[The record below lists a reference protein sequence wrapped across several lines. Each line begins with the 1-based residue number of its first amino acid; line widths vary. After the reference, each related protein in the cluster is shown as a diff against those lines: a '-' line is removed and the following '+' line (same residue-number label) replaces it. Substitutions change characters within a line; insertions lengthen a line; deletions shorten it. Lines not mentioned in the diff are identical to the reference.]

1 MAVFGKLDRTME
13 QIIQNP
19 FLANFSKLNK
29 KLFWIGIFTLIMG
42 LSVLQDYLF
51 SQIRDT
57 GFYFS
62 DSLLYNCIW
71 IFLVPLTFLE
81 TKLLEHVKPW
91 NKGVLIF
98 LMPVI
103 SGVLVLLHILI
114 FTSFFVSVSYF
125 VFSPSHRF
133 IRIFNSALSSE
144 FSLLALYYFLTPFL
158 LKSFKTAVQRA
169 SSSTMYPENIKVKQG
184 LITISLP
191 TQAIELISTHKPYT
205 LIVANTNSYFDNR
218 TIKDFETVLN
228 PRLFLRVHRSIIVN
242 KNLIRELRSRK
253 NGDYDAFLSNG
264 QTIRLSRHYRT
275 RWKELLQ

>member
-1 MAVFGKLDRTME
+1 ME
-13 QIIQNP
+13 QIIQKP

-81 TKLLEHVKPW
+81 TKLLEHVKPKS
-91 NKGVLIF
+91 KGVLIF
-98 LMPVI
+98 LMLVI
-103 SGVLVLLHILI
+103 SGVLALLHILI

-133 IRIFNSALSSE
+133 IRIFNSALSNE
-144 FSLLALYYFLTPFL
+144 FSLLALYYFLAPFL

-184 LITISLP
+184 LTTISLP
-191 TQAIELISTHKPYT
+191 TQAIELISAHKPYT
-205 LIVANTNSYFDNR
+205 LIVTNSNGID
-218 TIKDFETVLN
+218 TVERYCHGLCGK
-228 PRLFLRVHRSIIVN
+228 LAHRKGFCKYIGGCGS
-242 KNLIRELRSRK
+242 
-253 NGDYDAFLSNG
+253 F
-264 QTIRLSRHYRT
+264 
-275 RWKELLQ
+275 